1 MPSGK
6 RDAEPAEEGSSVR
19 TVGCDQWRAAG
30 KEHTDV
36 ISYHVIS
43 FTLQLGAIIEALAP
57 ERVKGV
63 SLQPVYLN
71 LSLIIALLMKTFKT
85 LFLIISLP

>member
-1 MPSGK
+1 MQNLQKKGLWSRQLG
-6 RDAEPAEEGSSVR
+6 
-19 TVGCDQWRAAG
+19 
-30 KEHTDV
+30 V
-36 ISYHVIS
+36 ISGRQQGRNTLLLFHFMSYHLL
-43 FTLQLGAIIEALAP
+43 LQLGAIIEALAP

-63 SLQPVYLN
+63 SLQPLYLN